1 MPTYLLRQLCKL
13 TAAVSFLATFLAPVL
28 STTQLNAQDNA
39 KNSLRQS
46 QKIYSAEIRPILK
59 NNCADCHWG
68 EDADAGFDLEPFTD
82 VSKILDNRI
91 EWQKVLRRVSK
102 KQMPPEDADPLREQ
116 DHEKLVEWIDQLINN
131 LDCTEQFPGTVTIR
145 RLNRTEYRNTIRDLT
160 GVDFEPAV
168 DFPGDDV
175 GYGFDNI
182 GDVLSL
188 PPILMEKYLA
198 SAEQILNK
206 AIVDPDTLRVDKQL
220 VGADF
225 PTIQGSHYEDE
236 IHLLTETGT
245 LELPVRFLPGN
256 YRVTVEA
263 YGDQAGDEPAKMS
276 VGLGGQ
282 QTQTV
287 DVTSESRRPSTH
299 QFRFTVERSRKLD
312 LQVTFPNDYWN
323 PNGRKNDQDRNLHII
338 GVHIEGPLGVDT
350 QFPDSHQRIIIAT
363 PDEQLN
369 DSDAADRVIRHFTN
383 RAFRRRATS
392 DELRRIKK
400 LYTQARDDGDT
411 YEQAL
416 QYALQAPLVSPFFL
430 YKVETPPPADGRS
443 HNLPEFELA
452 TSLSYFL
459 WSSMPD
465 EQLFVAAGKRKLHDP
480 NSYRE
485 QVRRMLADPKANAIV
500 ENFAEQWLNLRV
512 LEQLEPDSD
521 LFPGCDAE
529 MLEDM
534 ATETKMVFADLLQRD
549 GSILELL
556 RSDYTFVNQRL
567 AKHYGIAD
575 VNGPKF
581 RKVSLQG
588 ARRGGILT
596 HASILTLTSN
606 PNRTS
611 PVKRGKW
618 IMENLLG
625 EEPPPALPDAAPL
638 KSQAEQGGSLRE
650 RMEQHRADP
659 NCASCHRKMDQ
670 LGFALE
676 NYDAVGRWRDKD
688 GGQPID
694 ASAELPDGVKF
705 DGAAELQIALQN
717 DLRDQFLTC
726 ITEKLLIFAL
736 GRGLTFADQ
745 CAVDKIIERASKQDY
760 RISELIIAVAES
772 EPFKHRSLKKAQP

>member
-1 MPTYLLRQLCKL
+1 
-13 TAAVSFLATFLAPVL
+13 
-28 STTQLNAQDNA
+28 
-39 KNSLRQS
+39 
-46 QKIYSAEIRPILK
+46 
-59 NNCADCHWG
+59 
-68 EDADAGFDLEPFTD
+68 
-82 VSKILDNRI
+82 
-91 EWQKVLRRVSK
+91 
-102 KQMPPEDADPLREQ
+102 
-116 DHEKLVEWIDQLINN
+116 
-131 LDCTEQFPGTVTIR
+131 
-145 RLNRTEYRNTIRDLT
+145 
-160 GVDFEPAV
+160 
-168 DFPGDDV
+168 
-175 GYGFDNI
+175 
-182 GDVLSL
+182 
-188 PPILMEKYLA
+188 
-198 SAEQILNK
+198 
-206 AIVDPDTLRVDKQL
+206 
-220 VGADF
+220 
-225 PTIQGSHYEDE
+225 
-236 IHLLTETGT
+236 
-245 LELPVRFLPGN
+245 
-256 YRVTVEA
+256 
-263 YGDQAGDEPAKMS
+263 
-276 VGLGGQ
+276 
-282 QTQTV
+282 
-287 DVTSESRRPSTH
+287 
-299 QFRFTVERSRKLD
+299 
-312 LQVTFPNDYWN
+312 
-323 PNGRKNDQDRNLHII
+323 
-338 GVHIEGPLGVDT
+338 
-350 QFPDSHQRIIIAT
+350 
-363 PDEQLN
+363 
-369 DSDAADRVIRHFTN
+369 
-383 RAFRRRATS
+383 
-392 DELRRIKK
+392 
-400 LYTQARDDGDT
+400 
-411 YEQAL
+411 
-416 QYALQAPLVSPFFL
+416 
-430 YKVETPPPADGRS
+430 
-443 HNLPEFELA
+443 
-452 TSLSYFL
+452 
-459 WSSMPD
+459 
-465 EQLFVAAGKRKLHDP
+465 
-480 NSYRE
+480 
-485 QVRRMLADPKANAIV
+485 MLADPKANAIV

-567 AKHYGIAD
+567 AKHYGIAG

>member
-13 TAAVSFLATFLAPVL
+13 TAAVSFFATLLAPVL
-28 STTQLNAQDNA
+28 STQLNAQDNA

-46 QKIYSAEIRPILK
+46 QKTYSAEIRPILK

-225 PTIQGSHYEDE
+225 PTIQGSRYDDE
-236 IHLLTETGT
+236 IHSLSESGT
-245 LELPVRFLPGN
+245 LALPVRFLPGN

-287 DVTSESRRPSTH
+287 DVTSEFRRPSTH
-299 QFRFTVERSRKLD
+299 QFRFTVERSQKLD
-312 LQVTFPNDYWN
+312 LQVTFPNDFWN

-338 GVHIEGPLGVDT
+338 SVHIVGPLGVET
-350 QFPDSHQRIIIAT
+350 QLPESHQRIIVAT
-363 PDEQLN
+363 PGEQLN

-383 RAFRRRATS
+383 RAFRRRATP

-411 YEQAL
+411 YEEAL

-650 RMEQHRADP
+650 RMEQHRSDP